1 MRKTK
6 RVAITI
12 GALAAA
18 ATIGGAMGGAFS
30 STQAGV
36 STSPGRNQAGFTT
49 SPGRNQAG
57 VITSPGGEPRVRAG
71 LSSSP
76 GTRHVAL
83 VSRKAGKEQQEYLL
97 AIPGVR
103 GTGGGHT
110 RSEG

>member
-18 ATIGGAMGGAFS
+18 ATIGSAAGGAFS

-36 STSPGRNQAGFTT
+36 STSPGRH
-49 SPGRNQAG
+49 QAG
-57 VITSPGGEPRVRAG
+57 VSSSPGSRLVVG

-76 GTRHVAL
+76 GTRHLAA
-83 VSRKAGKEQQEYLL
+83 RKAGKEQHEYFL

-103 GTGGGHT
+103 GIGAGGGN
-110 RSEG
+110 